1 MPDLARHDMVA
12 LIAKRGVTDQR
23 VLSAMADVPRE
34 RFVPGPRRSDAYAD
48 GALPIGQGQT
58 ISQPYIVALMLAA
71 VAPKPTDAVLEI
83 GTGSGYV
90 AALLSVLAARVVTVE
105 RHRDLAD
112 SASRLLKELGH
123 ANVTVITGDGTTD
136 WPQLAPYDGIVV
148 SAFGPEVP
156 PVLSAQLA
164 IGGRLV
170 MPVGRSRAVQQLV
183 RVTRRSESDFV
194 TEDLGEVQF
203 VPLIGAKGWPEGF

>member
-1 MPDLARHDMVA
+1 MPDPARHDMVA

-34 RFVPGPRRSDAYAD
+34 HFVPGPRRSDAYAD

-112 SASRLLKELGH
+112 SASRLLGELGH
-123 ANVTVITGDGTTD
+123 TNVTVITGDGTTG

-170 MPVGRSRAVQQLV
+170 MPVGRSHAVQQLV

-194 TEDLGEVQF
+194 TENLGEVQF